1 VGESLAL
8 LSACC
13 FAAAN
18 VTVARGARGQ
28 DNGAFLS
35 ILMTAVVA
43 GAAWIY
49 DGLREGWP
57 QVNAVGMLWFAAA
70 GVLTIFIGRVFL
82 FASVQHLG
90 AVQASAVKRLNPFF
104 SVLLGVLV
112 LGEPFDSIMMIGM
125 LLIFSSFGVLL
136 KQSMAATNGSATSR
150 SSGGE
155 STVQSWAEKLR
166 NLGFFLWP
174 SVGTRIR
181 HRLCCA
187 QTGFDLAARS
197 RVRHHAGFGGRCHFL
212 CADRSIH
219 RQLPA
224 CGAQRADDIQSVA
237 VRGRSVELGGAASVF
252 HGTES
257 QQHFA
262 GGADFVDGGVRHHFS
277 DCGHI
282 PLTRAVEPTGSAGSW
297 PWGGRYRIHRVA
309 RRLKPAPAAMSCI
322 RRTTVIRIP

>member
-1 VGESLAL
+1 LAL

-18 VTVARGARGQ
+18 VTIVRGAKSQ

-35 ILMTAVVA
+35 ILMTAVIA

-49 DGLREGWP
+49 GGLREGWP

-136 KQSMAATNGSATSR
+136 KQSMAPTSGSATPTNGSATPR
-150 SSGGE
+150 SSGSE
-155 STVQSWAEKLR
+155 SAARSWAAKLT
-166 NLGFFLWP
+166 NLGFFYGPVSALAYATGYVARKQGLIALP
-174 SVGTRIR
+174 DPAFGTMLGSVIG
-181 HRLCCA
+181 A
-187 QTGFDLAARS
+187 VFFVLAAQFVDSYRHAVRNALTTFSPWLFATGVLSSMGQLLYFMALSHSTISRVALISSMEVFVTIFLTVVIFRS
-197 RVRHHAGFGGRCHFL
+197 REQLSVPVLLAAGLGVAGTAFIVLHGG
-212 CADRSIH
+212 
-219 RQLPA
+219 
-224 CGAQRADDIQSVA
+224 
-237 VRGRSVELGGAASVF
+237 
-252 HGTES
+252 
-257 QQHFA
+257 
-262 GGADFVDGGVRHHFS
+262 
-277 DCGHI
+277 
-282 PLTRAVEPTGSAGSW
+282 
-297 PWGGRYRIHRVA
+297 
-309 RRLKPAPAAMSCI
+309 
-322 RRTTVIRIP
+322 

>member
-1 VGESLAL
+1 MAL

-18 VTVARGARGQ
+18 VTIVRGAKSQ

-35 ILMTAVVA
+35 ILMTAVIA

-49 DGLREGWP
+49 GGLREGWP

-136 KQSMAATNGSATSR
+136 KQSMAPTNGSATPR
-150 SSGGE
+150 SSGSE
-155 STVQSWAEKLR
+155 SAARSWAAKLT
-166 NLGFFLWP
+166 NLGFFYGPVSALAYATGYVARKQGLIALP
-174 SVGTRIR
+174 DPAFGTMLGSVIG
-181 HRLCCA
+181 A
-187 QTGFDLAARS
+187 VFFVLAAQFVDSYRHAVRNALTTFSPWLFATGVLSSMGQLLYFMALSHSTISRVALISSMEVFVTIFLTVVIFRS
-197 RVRHHAGFGGRCHFL
+197 REQLSVPVLLAAGLGVAGTAFIVLHGG
-212 CADRSIH
+212 
-219 RQLPA
+219 
-224 CGAQRADDIQSVA
+224 
-237 VRGRSVELGGAASVF
+237 
-252 HGTES
+252 
-257 QQHFA
+257 
-262 GGADFVDGGVRHHFS
+262 
-277 DCGHI
+277 
-282 PLTRAVEPTGSAGSW
+282 
-297 PWGGRYRIHRVA
+297 
-309 RRLKPAPAAMSCI
+309 
-322 RRTTVIRIP
+322 